1 MMSHGA
7 AFGFEA
13 SVSGLLGQTPM
24 LNSELRNLQEIQTMK
39 KSKLI
44 DMFGLSG
51 DSASND
57 RLDDLLFRLESDT
70 STASCRNSDDGGALS
85 FAVTISTSGYE
96 SEDVFFKL

>member
-1 MMSHGA
+1 
-7 AFGFEA
+7 
-13 SVSGLLGQTPM
+13 M
-24 LNSELRNLQEIQTMK
+24 LNSELRNLQEIQKMK

-51 DSASND
+51 DSACNS

-70 STASCRNSDDGGALS
+70 STASDGISDDSAALS
-85 FAVTISTSGYE
+85 FSVTISTSGYE

>member
-1 MMSHGA
+1 V
-7 AFGFEA
+7 
-13 SVSGLLGQTPM
+13 VSILKHWLDLRSSTHAQQY
-24 LNSELRNLQEIQTMK
+24 LCNSQEIQKMK

-57 RLDDLLFRLESDT
+57 RLDDLLFCLESDT
-70 STASCRNSDDGGALS
+70 STASKEILDDSAALS
-85 FAVTISTSGYE
+85 FSVTINTCGYE

>member
-1 MMSHGA
+1 
-7 AFGFEA
+7 
-13 SVSGLLGQTPM
+13 
-24 LNSELRNLQEIQTMK
+24 MK

-70 STASCRNSDDGGALS
+70 STASDGNSDD
-85 FAVTISTSGYE
+85 SGCLVILCNDKY
-96 SEDVFFKL
+96 LRL